1 MGVSKIDHEDRG
13 VLARL
18 LCGYRWAALATIN
31 ADGTAEAS
39 QVAYAYEPSKSRW
52 LMHLSMLAKH
62 TRNLIERPQCKLVIT
77 DPDDE
82 REDPQ
87 TLARI
92 ALEGTASVVEPEG
105 AAHAEVRAAYL
116 SRLPMAEP
124 RFDFGDFRLLTVD
137 VSSAQYVGGF
147 ARAHRLTAQA
157 LRDLF

>member
-1 MGVSKIDHEDRG
+1 MGVSKIDDEDRG

-82 REDPQ
+82 REDSQ
-87 TLARI
+87 TLA
-92 ALEGTASVVEPEG
+92 
-105 AAHAEVRAAYL
+105 
-116 SRLPMAEP
+116 
-124 RFDFGDFRLLTVD
+124 
-137 VSSAQYVGGF
+137 
-147 ARAHRLTAQA
+147 
-157 LRDLF
+157 